1 MPELPEV
8 ETVARDLREALI
20 GRRIE
25 AVRLSRDDVL
35 RTPPAE
41 VFAQVVAGQSVT
53 SVDRRGK
60 FILLGM
66 DGGDDFMVH
75 LGMTGHLVVCDGD
88 APAAPHTHLRAQL
101 DDGRELRFDDTRR
114 FGRLAYGSR
123 SLLESSRVLPPLGIE
138 PLSEEFTPGELWRV
152 LHHSTRTIKAA
163 LLDQTRVAGLGNI
176 YIDEA
181 CFAAGVR
188 PTHRCHRLT
197 RAQVA
202 ALHAAI
208 QATLRRA
215 IVNRGSSV
223 DDYRDVWN
231 ARGNHQEV
239 LQVYGRG
246 GEPCFRCGTVLRRTT
261 TAGRTTVYCPHCQR

>member
-8 ETVARDLREALI
+8 ETVARDLRSALV
-20 GRRIE
+20 GHRIE
-25 AVRLSRDDVL
+25 AVRLARDDVL
-35 RTPPAE
+35 RTPAPA
-41 VFAQVVAGQSVT
+41 VFSQVLAGQSVT

-66 DGGDDFMVH
+66 DGGDDLMVH
-75 LGMTGHLVVCDGD
+75 LGMTGHLLVCEADVPE
-88 APAAPHTHLRAQL
+88 ARHTHMRAKL
-101 DDGRELRFDDTRR
+101 DDGRELRFDDSRR
-114 FGRLAYGSR
+114 FGRIAYGSR
-123 SLLESSRVLPPLGIE
+123 ASLEASRALPPLGIE
-138 PLSEEFTPGELWRV
+138 PLSDEFTEHELHRL
-152 LHHSTRTIKAA
+152 LHGSTRTLKAA
-163 LLDQTRVAGLGNI
+163 LLDQARVAGLGNI

-188 PTHRCHRLT
+188 PTRRCNRLT
-197 RAQVA
+197 RADVR

-231 ARGNHQEV
+231 AQGNHQEA

-246 GEPCFRCGTVLRRTT
+246 GLPCLHCATLLKSTVTG
-261 TAGRTTVYCPHCQR
+261 GRTTVYCPRCQR

>member
-8 ETVARDLREALI
+8 ETVARDLRSALV

-25 AVRLSRDDVL
+25 DVRLSRSDVL
-35 RTPPAE
+35 RTPPAD
-41 VFAQVVAGQSVT
+41 VFTQVVAGQSVT

-75 LGMTGHLVVCDGD
+75 LGMTGHLLVCDGT
-88 APAAPHTHLRAQL
+88 APEAPHTHLRARL

-123 SLLESSRVLPPLGIE
+123 EQLEQEHALPALGIE
-138 PLSEEFTPGELWRV
+138 PLSDEFTPEALWRL
-152 LHHSTRTIKAA
+152 LHPSTRTIKAA
-163 LLDQTRVAGLGNI
+163 LLDQRRVAGMGNI

-181 CFAAGVR
+181 CFVAGVR
-188 PTHRCHRLT
+188 PARRCNRVT
-197 RAQVA
+197 RAQMT
-202 ALHAAI
+202 ALHSAI
-208 QATLRRA
+208 RVTLQRA
-215 IVNRGSSV
+215 ISNRGSSI

-239 LQVYGRG
+239 LQVYGRAG
-246 GEPCFRCGTVLRRTT
+246 QPCVLCGTALQRTVIG
-261 TAGRTTVYCPHCQR
+261 GRTTVYCPHDQK

>member
-8 ETVARDLREALI
+8 ETVARDLRAELM
-20 GRRIE
+20 GRRIDD
-25 AVRLSRDDVL
+25 VRLARNDVL

-41 VFAQVVAGQSVT
+41 VFAQVIAGQRVT

-75 LGMTGHLVVCDGD
+75 LGMTGHLLVCDGN
-88 APAAPHTHLRAQL
+88 APEAPHTHLRARL

-123 SLLESSRVLPPLGIE
+123 DQLVQEHALPALGVE
-138 PLSEEFTPGELWRV
+138 PLSDEFTPEELWRL
-152 LHHSTRTIKAA
+152 LHPSTRTLKAA
-163 LLDQTRVAGLGNI
+163 LLDQRRVAGLGNI

-181 CFAAGVR
+181 CFVAGVR
-188 PTHRCHRLT
+188 PTRRSNRLT
-197 RAQVA
+197 RAQMT
-202 ALHAAI
+202 ALHSAI
-208 QATLRRA
+208 RATLQRA
-215 IVNRGSSV
+215 IINRGSSI

-231 ARGNHQEV
+231 ARGMHQEV

-246 GEPCFRCGTVLRRTT
+246 GQPCFLCGTTLKRTVIG
-261 TAGRTTVYCPHCQR
+261 GRTTVYCPRDQR